1 MIITADIITILQ
13 YAIPVTIWICQ
24 VSITLRLLFKQQAMS
39 VTLSWLL
46 IVYIVPIIGIIA
58 YFIFGEIKLGSH
70 RAKLFHQL
78 RPKYVAWFNQYKDY
92 KNLVENNDALR
103 YKALFELCQRRQN
116 IPCIIGN
123 DLHILQTPQS
133 IIHSIIKD
141 IEQANFSINMT
152 FYIWQSGGLIEQVE
166 QALLKAK
173 QRGVQ
178 IHILLDSVGS
188 RDFLLSKHCQQLRQ
202 QGIEILEALHANP
215 LRMFLE
221 RIDLRQHRKIVV
233 IDNQIAYTGSM
244 NMVDPSEFKQDANVG
259 QWIDIMVRIDG
270 PVSSIL
276 NHLHAWDWEIE
287 TEQQQPFAFALCP
300 LLPIEKDNSHAV
312 QIVATGPGFPDD
324 LMSQTLSVAIFSAR
338 KSITITSPYFVPN
351 QSIEDAL
358 KIAAQ
363 RGVEVNII
371 LPKKN
376 DSTMVQWA
384 SRALFDNLLAAG
396 VKIHRFKGGL
406 LHTKSILID
415 QRLALVGSVNM
426 DIRSFMLNFEVM
438 MIVEDR
444 DFAKEIMQL
453 HHNYYQQTDTI
464 DYQQWQQRPLWQRFF
479 ERLFF
484 FFSPLL

>member
-1 MIITADIITILQ
+1 MMVKEDIATILQ
-13 YAIPVTIWICQ
+13 YAIPALIWVCL
-24 VSITLRLLFKQQAMS
+24 VSITLRLLTKQQAIS
-39 VTLSWLL
+39 VTLSWLM
-46 IVYIVPIIGIIA
+46 IVYVVPVIGIIA
-58 YFIFGEIKLGSH
+58 YFIFGEIKLGSR

-78 RPKYVAWFNQYKDY
+78 RPKYIAWFEQYQQYK
-92 KNLVENNDALR
+92 NIIESSETLR
-103 YKALFELCQRRQN
+103 YKPLFDLCQQRQK
-116 IPCIIGN
+116 IPCILGN
-123 DLHILQTPQS
+123 DLHIFNTPETIIQS
-133 IIHSIIKD
+133 IIQD
-141 IEQANFSINMT
+141 IEKAKFSINMT
-152 FYIWQSGGLIEQVE
+152 FYIWQSGGLIEYVE
-166 QALLKAK
+166 QALIQAH
-173 QRGVQ
+173 QRGVK

-188 RDFLLSKHCQQLRQ
+188 RDFLQSEHCQQLRQ
-202 QGIEILEALHANP
+202 QGLEFFEALHANP

-233 IDNQIAYTGSM
+233 IDNQISYTGSM
-244 NMVDPSEFKQDANVG
+244 NMVDPSQFKQSANVG
-259 QWIDIMVRIDG
+259 QWIDIMVRMDG

-287 TEQQQPFAFALCP
+287 TEQQQSLAFSLCP
-300 LLPIEKDNSHAV
+300 LLPIEHDNSHAV
-312 QIVATGPGFPDD
+312 QILATGPGFPDD
-324 LMSQTLSVAIFSAR
+324 LMSQALLTAIFAAR
-338 KSITITSPYFVPN
+338 KSITITSPYFVPS

-371 LPKKN
+371 LPQKN

-396 VKIHRFKGGL
+396 VKIHQFTGGL

-426 DIRSFMLNFEVM
+426 DIRSIMLNFEVM
-438 MIVEDR
+438 IIVEDR
-444 DFAKEIMQL
+444 DFAKEIAAL
-453 HHNYYQQTDTI
+453 HHSYYQQTMPL
-464 DYQQWQQRPLWQRFF
+464 DYQQWRTRPLWQRII